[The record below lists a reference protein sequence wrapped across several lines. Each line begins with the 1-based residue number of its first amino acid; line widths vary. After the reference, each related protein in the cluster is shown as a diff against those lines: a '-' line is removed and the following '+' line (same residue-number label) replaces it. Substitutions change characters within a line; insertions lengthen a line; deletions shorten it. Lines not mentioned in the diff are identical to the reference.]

1 MNFHVINMEATFKDA
16 IMKTIE
22 VNLGSK
28 KKKVPL
34 RNLSDWNR

>member
-1 MNFHVINMEATFKDA
+1 MNFHVIEMEAAIQDA
-16 IMKTIE
+16 IMETME